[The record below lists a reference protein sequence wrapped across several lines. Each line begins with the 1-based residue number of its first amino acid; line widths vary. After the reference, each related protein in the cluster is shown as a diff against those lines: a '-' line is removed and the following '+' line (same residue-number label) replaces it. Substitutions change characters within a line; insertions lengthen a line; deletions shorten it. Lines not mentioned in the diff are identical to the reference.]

1 MTPILCQD
9 MRRAEA
15 WSDASDRV
23 ELTYDGRFLRRKV
36 LTTAGGLPFL
46 VDLAQTPSLDHGDAF
61 VLADGRVVE
70 VVAADEDG
78 TVVVLLDGSHSYDED
93 GEIVKHVWRD
103 ENNRVLGEVAQVKV
117 KLARGNHTFT
127 LTVTDNDGASTG
139 DTVTVQVQ

>member
-1 MTPILCQD
+1 MNPFMGKKVGKKLCEERGEDQ
-9 MRRAEA
+9 
-15 WSDASDRV
+15 
-23 ELTYDGRFLRRKV
+23 
-36 LTTAGGLPFL
+36 
-46 VDLAQTPSLDHGDAF
+46 
-61 VLADGRVVE
+61 

-78 TVVVLLDGSHSYDED
+78 TVVVLLDGSHSYDDD

-103 ENNRVLGEVAQVKV
+103 ENNRVLGEVAQVRV